1 MGTRDHASIFPQ
13 HIIYLFLCWKF
24 SPFVTH
30 MTEKILRFSFL
41 WMSISEVQISTESIS
56 LSMFYTYLPARVC
69 FILFYS
75 SIRPGFFLWEFDSKK
90 IWVQTQV
97 ILYKFYFY
105 TVWQLLFNY
114 KVIFK
119 QRDWE
124 KYLLHDRRRKFCS
137 GYIKKFLENCPNFWK
152 IFLRYLFGLTEVR
165 KMTSFK
171 RRICKVN
178 RI

>member
-1 MGTRDHASIFPQ
+1 MSFICSCVGNSHHLLPTWLKRF
-13 HIIYLFLCWKF
+13 WG
-24 SPFVTH
+24 
-30 MTEKILRFSFL
+30 FSFL

-75 SIRPGFFLWEFDSKK
+75 YLRPGFFLWEFDSKK

-105 TVWQLLFNY
+105 TVWQLLFNH

-124 KYLLHDRRRKFCS
+124 KYLLHERRRKFWS
-137 GYIKKFLENCPNFWK
+137 GYIKKFLQNCPNFWK